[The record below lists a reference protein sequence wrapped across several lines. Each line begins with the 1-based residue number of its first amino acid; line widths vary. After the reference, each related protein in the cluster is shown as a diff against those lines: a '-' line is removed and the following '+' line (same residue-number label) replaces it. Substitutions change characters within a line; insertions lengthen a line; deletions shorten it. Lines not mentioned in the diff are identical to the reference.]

1 VRAGIVNQ
9 AEAYRWSSARAHVT
23 GQDSD
28 QLLDMASWR
37 EICEPADWEQLL
49 AREEDATEVGRLR
62 HATRTGR
69 PVAMARSSS
78 KWSSVWDVA
87 CGSGSGEGRCGARLQ
102 WRRGTVTKFSTS
114 RYRRRR
120 TEFDNKTW

>member
-1 VRAGIVNQ
+1 MTGTDPPSWQNRGVTPELCR
-9 AEAYRWSSARAHVT
+9 SARQT
-23 GQDSD
+23 
-28 QLLDMASWR
+28 
-37 EICEPADWEQLL
+37 
-49 AREEDATEVGRLR
+49 ARVVKLKRFGAVPDLPISRGV
-62 HATRTGR
+62 

-102 WRRGTVTKFSTS
+102 WRRGTVTRFSTS
-114 RYRRRR
+114 RRRRRR